1 MARVHGSHLIWAGV
15 GFALNLLLVVPVLT
29 GSGRVSPTVGFP
41 GAEAEGTTGPIIP
54 ALVSLVTHLGVPADR
69 AAAVLTALAF
79 AAVAPGLGVLAWYL
93 TRRHLAA
100 WLTLLAASF
109 LPSVVYVAR
118 HSVGP
123 ITSAPFAA
131 PSAFLATASAN
142 TAQVVG
148 LALLPWVAVAL
159 LFALKKGG
167 RARILGAGAAGA
179 ALLLTGAAA
188 TASLALLAAVLVFS
202 EILRSDQSAG
212 SRVARALAVGVLALA
227 LAAPWYTV
235 EFWTR
240 FWTLGAGASVVRLN
254 LGVLPYAIVAAPWL
268 LIGLFYL
275 FGFRKH
281 AQPLFIAAGWFTA
294 VAAAIGLGLSGGPRV
309 FPFAVR
315 LVPELDMAV
324 ALAFGVLGTAFFDWV
339 GRVEGV
345 RHRLTRVFQGSLLAG
360 VSLSVIGYT
369 AGYWRGAWA
378 FLNSLPPDATAPAV
392 WDTGQP
398 LFQRAL
404 GITVALV
411 AVALVFLTRTSDT
424 VQPLNPPRA

>member
-1 MARVHGSHLIWAGV
+1 MARVRGSHLIPAAA
-15 GFALNLLLVVPVLT
+15 GFALNLLLIAPVLS
-29 GSGRVSPTVGFP
+29 GSGQVSPTVGFP
-41 GAEAEGTTGPIIP
+41 GAESERMTGPIIP
-54 ALVSLVTHLGVPADR
+54 ALVSLVAYLGVPTER

-100 WLTLLAASF
+100 WLTLLAATF
-109 LPSVVYVAR
+109 LPSVVYLAR
-118 HSVGP
+118 DSVGP

-131 PSAFLATASAN
+131 PSAFLAAASEH
-142 TAQVVG
+142 TGQVVG
-148 LALLPWVAVAL
+148 LALLPWVAVAVL
-159 LFALKKGG
+159 AALKHGG
-167 RARILGAGAAGA
+167 RFRILGAGAAAA
-179 ALLLTGAAA
+179 ALLLTGVAA

-202 EILRSDQSAG
+202 EILRSDRVAG
-212 SRVARALAVGVLALA
+212 SRVARAMAVGVLALA

-240 FWTLGAGASVVRLN
+240 FWAFGAGAAVVQVN
-254 LGVLPYAIVAAPWL
+254 LGVLPYAIVAAPWF

-275 FGFRKH
+275 FGYRKH
-281 AQPLFIAAGWFTA
+281 VQPLFISVGWFTA
-294 VAAAIGLGLSGGPRV
+294 VAGAIGVGLSGGPRV

-315 LVPELDMAV
+315 LVPELDLAV

-339 GRVEGV
+339 GREEGT

-360 VSLSVIGYT
+360 ISLSVIGYT
-369 AGYWRGAWA
+369 TGYWRGAWA
-378 FLNSLPPDATAPAV
+378 FLGSLPTDAAAPAAF
-392 WDTGQP
+392 DPGQP

-411 AVALVFLTRTSDT
+411 AVALVLLPRPSGTTP
-424 VQPLNPPRA
+424 PLKPPRA